1 MIPDQICMPGFEGA
15 LVILKIP
22 PDANGSNNISCSKNE
37 FT

>member
-1 MIPDQICMPGFEGA
+1 MPDQISIPGFKGD

-22 PDANGSNNISCSKNE
+22 PDTNGSNNISCSKNE